1 MNGKK
6 VLIVDKEAEL
16 RSSLCGLFGSLG
28 CTANGVEGLARA
40 DDDGYD
46 LIVLDADL
54 VGGDG
59 IKHLNKVRRQH
70 PKTPVILMVSCTAV
84 SDLGK
89 TSDLGVFD
97 YIPKP
102 IEPEILQLTARH
114 ALEKSQLIEE
124 IHRLKNLLEEQYE
137 SVTLRDAEK
146 RHIERILVCAK
157 WNQTQAATMLG
168 VDRKTLRNKIK
179 EFGLRKPNLQL

>member
-6 VLIVDKEAEL
+6 VLIVDEEAEL
-16 RSSLCGLFGSLG
+16 RSSLCGLFGRLG

-54 VGGDG
+54 ASGDG
-59 IKHLNKVRRQH
+59 IKNLNKVRRQH

-89 TSDLGVFD
+89 TVDLSVFD
-97 YIPKP
+97 CIPKP
-102 IEPEILQLTARH
+102 VEPELLQLTARH

-124 IHRLKNLLEEQYE
+124 IDRLRDLLEEHYE
-137 SVTLRDAEK
+137 PVPLRDVEK
-146 RHIERILVCAK
+146 RHIERVLICAK
-157 WNQTQAATMLG
+157 WNQTHAAALLD

-179 EFGLRKPNLQL
+179 EFGLRKPDPQL